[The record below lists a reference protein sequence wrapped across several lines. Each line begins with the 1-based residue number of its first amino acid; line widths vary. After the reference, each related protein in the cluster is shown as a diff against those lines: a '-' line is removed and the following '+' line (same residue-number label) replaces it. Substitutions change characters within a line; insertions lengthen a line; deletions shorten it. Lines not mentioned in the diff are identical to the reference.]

1 MRLARRTL
9 GGVLVLVLVVVV
21 AGIGLL
27 GSIAARSLPQ
37 VNGTLRIAGLQSSV
51 TVIRDAAGV
60 AQIYADSP
68 HDLFMAQGY
77 VHAQDRL
84 WQMEVWRHISSGRL
98 SELFGP
104 SELKTDEFIRMLG
117 WRQSAQADLDAV
129 SPEVRSAL
137 DAYTAGV
144 NAYMDAHRGNLGL
157 PFVIEG
163 LKLGQGGL
171 GGYTP
176 EPWTDLDSVA
186 WAKVQS
192 WNLDGNFDSEVFRLL
207 ADAKLGDP
215 KRTDTLLP
223 AYPSDGPVIVGGT
236 AGGTGTPAAGNA
248 AGTPAAAGAAKI
260 PGTGGA
266 AMTPAGSAAAS
277 TAPTGAPQP
286 LTPAE
291 AAAWQSLAETSREPS
306 LIAGLD
312 GGEGLVADH
321 GIGSNNWVVAPRL
334 SATGH
339 ALLANDPHLG
349 ISMPSLWYMNGLHCR
364 VVSAACPFDVVGVS
378 FPGVPAVVLG
388 HNARIA
394 WGATNANP
402 DVEDLYA
409 ETVDPRNPTH
419 YLFKG
424 QSIPFGT
431 RIETIKVAG
440 APDVTL
446 TIRST
451 GHGPIV
457 NDVDP
462 ELRSQTTLYA
472 LHWASTI
479 APEHTIDAIFGLN
492 TASNFADFRASLANY
507 GSPSQNF
514 VYADVDGHIGYEMPG
529 YVPIRPAG
537 DLGDRPVSGSD
548 GQHEWLGAVPYDQ
561 LPHVEDPPSGMIV
574 TANNEIVR
582 PSAALFLSQEY
593 DPGYRAGR
601 ILALLGQDARN
612 GGVTLDDMSAI
623 ENDVLVPRAA
633 KIVPFLAD
641 ATPATADG
649 RTVLSRILAWNDQCD
664 LESLGC
670 AAYMTF
676 EYRVLRDLFDDDLG
690 PTLARDYVGTTMS
703 WQALID
709 LLGKPNDPFWDDV
722 TTPQHETEA
731 DIVARAL
738 DEAGRELRGAMGDD
752 ARWTWGRLHTATFRE
767 PTLGSSGIGP
777 LEWLFDSGPYP
788 VAGAAGA
795 VDNTYYQFSRA
806 YPDPTDPTYQPVR
819 LKGVF
824 EVTNLPSYRQVIDMG
839 SLDTARFVQTTGN
852 GGNPFDQHY
861 GDLIGDWL
869 YGRLVPM
876 WFSAAAVHDHAA
888 STLTLSP

>member
-1 MRLARRTL
+1 MRFVRRILTAF
-9 GGVLVLVLVVVV
+9 VVLVLVVIV
-21 AGIGLL
+21 ATVGLL
-27 GSIAARSLPQ
+27 ASITARSLPQ
-37 VNGTLRIAGLQSSV
+37 VNGNLQVAGLQGSV

-104 SELKTDEFIRMLG
+104 TELKTDEFIRMLG
-117 WRQSAQADLDAV
+117 WRASAQADLDAV
-129 SPEVRSAL
+129 SPAVRSAL

-144 NAYMDAHRGNLGL
+144 NAYMNAHRGNLGL
-157 PFVIEG
+157 PFVVEG

-192 WNLDGNFDSEVFRLL
+192 WNLDGNFDSEVFRVL

-215 KRTDTLLP
+215 KLTDSLLP
-223 AYPSDGPVIVGGT
+223 PYPADGPVIT
-236 AGGTGTPAAGNA
+236 EGTPGKAGSTTE
-248 AGTPAAAGAAKI
+248 GAAATAEL
-260 PGTGGA
+260 TS
-266 AMTPAGSAAAS
+266 SATSMPDA
-277 TAPTGAPQP
+277 
-286 LTPAE
+286 LTPAQ
-291 AAAWQSLAETSREPS
+291 AAAWQSIAETSRQPS

-312 GGEGLVADH
+312 GGQGIAPDQA
-321 GIGSNNWVVAPRL
+321 IGSNNWVVAPSL

-388 HNARIA
+388 HNDRIA
-394 WGATNANP
+394 WGATNAEP
-402 DVEDLYA
+402 DVEDLYI
-409 ETVDPRNPTH
+409 ETVDPKDPTH

-424 QSIPFGT
+424 QSIPFQT
-431 RIETIKVAG
+431 RTETIKVAG
-440 APDVTL
+440 APDVTI
-446 TIRST
+446 TVRST
-451 GHGPIV
+451 DHGPIV

-462 ELRSQTTLYA
+462 ELKSDTTLYA
-472 LHWASTI
+472 LKWAAEI
-479 APEHTIDAIFGLN
+479 GPEHTIDAIFGLN
-492 TASNFADFRASLANY
+492 TASNFTQFRASLAQY

-574 TANNEIVR
+574 SSNNEVVR
-582 PSAALFLSQEY
+582 PSASLFLGQEY

-601 ILALLGQDARN
+601 ILQLLGQDAKA

-623 ENDVLVPRAA
+623 ENDVLVPRAT
-633 KIVPFLAD
+633 KIVPFLAN
-641 ATPATADG
+641 ATPTTTDG
-649 RTVLSRILAWNDQCD
+649 RTVLSRILAWNDECD
-664 LESLGC
+664 VASLGC
-670 AAYMTF
+670 TAYMTF
-676 EYRVLRDLFDDDLG
+676 EYRVLRDLFDDNLG
-690 PTLARDYVGTTMS
+690 TQLARDYVGTTMS

-709 LLGKPNDPFWDDV
+709 LLAKPNDPFWDDV
-722 TTPQHETEA
+722 ATPQYENESA
-731 DIVARAL
+731 IVARAL
-738 DEAGRELRGAMGDD
+738 DEAGAALRSALGAND
-752 ARWTWGRLHTATFRE
+752 AAWTWGRLHTATFQE
-767 PTLGSSGIGP
+767 QSLGSSGIAP
-777 LEWLFDSGPYP
+777 LEWLFNSGPYP
-788 VAGAAGA
+788 VPGAAGA
-795 VDNTYYQFSRA
+795 VDNTYEQFSRA
-806 YPDPTDPTYQPVR
+806 YPDPTAPTYQPID
-819 LKGVF
+819 LKGTF
-824 EVTNLPSYRQVIDMG
+824 SVTNLPSYRQVIDMG
-839 SLDTARFVQTTGN
+839 DLDSARFIQTTGN
-852 GGNPFDQHY
+852 GGTPFDRHY
-861 GDLIGDWL
+861 GDLINDWL
-869 YGRLVPM
+869 NGQLVPM
-876 WFSAAAVHDHAA
+876 WFSAAAVQAHAA
-888 STLTLSP
+888 STLTLTP

>member
-1 MRLARRTL
+1 MRFVRRILTAF
-9 GGVLVLVLVVVV
+9 VVLVLVVIV
-21 AGIGLL
+21 ATVGLL
-27 GSIAARSLPQ
+27 ASITARSLPQ
-37 VNGTLRIAGLQSSV
+37 VNGNLQVAGLQGSV

-104 SELKTDEFIRMLG
+104 TELKTDEFIRMLG
-117 WRQSAQADLDAV
+117 WRASAQADLDAV
-129 SPEVRSAL
+129 SPAVRSAL

-144 NAYMDAHRGNLGL
+144 NAYMNAHRGNLGL

-192 WNLDGNFDSEVFRLL
+192 WNLDGNFDSEVFRVL

-215 KRTDTLLP
+215 KLTDSLLP
-223 AYPSDGPVIVGGT
+223 PYPADGPVIT
-236 AGGTGTPAAGNA
+236 EGTPGNA
-248 AGTPAAAGAAKI
+248 GSTTEGAAATAELTSPATSTPDALTPAQAAAG
-260 PGTGGA
+260 
-266 AMTPAGSAAAS
+266 
-277 TAPTGAPQP
+277 
-286 LTPAE
+286 
-291 AAAWQSLAETSREPS
+291 QSIAETSRQPS
-306 LIAGLD
+306 LIAGPD
-312 GGEGLVADH
+312 GGQGIAPDQA
-321 GIGSNNWVVAPRL
+321 IGSNNWVVAPSL

-388 HNARIA
+388 HNDRIA
-394 WGATNANP
+394 WGATNAEP
-402 DVEDLYA
+402 DVEDLYI
-409 ETVDPRNPTH
+409 ETVDPKDPTH

-424 QSIPFGT
+424 QSIPFQT
-431 RIETIKVAG
+431 RTETIKVAG
-440 APDVTL
+440 APDVTI
-446 TIRST
+446 TVRST
-451 GHGPIV
+451 DHGPIV

-462 ELRSQTTLYA
+462 ELKSDTTLYA
-472 LHWASTI
+472 LKWAAEI
-479 APEHTIDAIFGLN
+479 GPEHTIDAIFGLN
-492 TASNFADFRASLANY
+492 TASNFTQFRASLAQY

-574 TANNEIVR
+574 SSNNEVVR
-582 PSAALFLSQEY
+582 PSASLFLGQEY

-601 ILALLGQDARN
+601 ILQLLGQDAKA

-623 ENDVLVPRAA
+623 ENDVLVPRAT
-633 KIVPFLAD
+633 KIVPFLAN
-641 ATPATADG
+641 ATPTTTDG
-649 RTVLSRILAWNDQCD
+649 RTVLSRILAWNDECD
-664 LESLGC
+664 VASLGC
-670 AAYMTF
+670 TAYMTF
-676 EYRVLRDLFDDDLG
+676 EYRVLRDLFDDNLG
-690 PTLARDYVGTTMS
+690 TQLARDYVGTTMS

-709 LLGKPNDPFWDDV
+709 LLAKPNDPFWDDV
-722 TTPQHETEA
+722 ATPQYENESA
-731 DIVARAL
+731 IVARAL
-738 DEAGRELRGAMGDD
+738 DEAGAALRSALGAND
-752 ARWTWGRLHTATFRE
+752 AAWTWGRLHTATFQE
-767 PTLGSSGIGP
+767 QSLGSSGIAP
-777 LEWLFDSGPYP
+777 LEWLFNSGPYP
-788 VAGAAGA
+788 VPGAAGA
-795 VDNTYYQFSRA
+795 VDNTYEQFSRA
-806 YPDPTDPTYQPVR
+806 YPDPTDPTYQPID
-819 LKGVF
+819 LKGTF
-824 EVTNLPSYRQVIDMG
+824 SVTNLPSYRQVIDMG
-839 SLDTARFVQTTGN
+839 DLDSARFIQTTGN
-852 GGNPFDQHY
+852 GGTPFDRHY
-861 GDLIGDWL
+861 GDLINDWL
-869 YGRLVPM
+869 NGQLVPV
-876 WFSAAAVHDHAA
+876 WLSAAAVQAHAA
-888 STLTLSP
+888 STLTLTP